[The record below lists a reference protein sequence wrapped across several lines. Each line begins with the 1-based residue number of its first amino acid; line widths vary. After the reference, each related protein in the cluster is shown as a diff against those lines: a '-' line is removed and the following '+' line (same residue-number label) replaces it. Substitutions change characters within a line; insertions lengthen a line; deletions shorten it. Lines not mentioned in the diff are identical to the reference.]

1 MALDLTQEQ
10 KNTGSANFAQ
20 TAADLTR
27 QANPNDPTRR
37 TFLKT
42 AAATGA
48 VLPVSAA
55 VYFGYDQWKGA
66 SYKPLRTA
74 IIGTGDEGGVLI
86 GEHNREFTQI
96 VAAVDPRPY
105 NLERIFT
112 GDGTGGKWDGKSP
125 RKGLTHIY
133 GAEAKGIKRYTTV
146 EALLA
151 DAKAL
156 ELEAVIIAT
165 PLFTHH
171 TIAVACMN
179 AGLHVLCEKL
189 MARRI
194 EYCKEM
200 IAAAKKNGV
209 VLSVG
214 HQRHY
219 SMLYAHALEVVKAE
233 VLGDVKHIRALW
245 HRNNSWPYSASDKDK
260 EGFDLS
266 FGLPQLRDGWFPPVR
281 KVDSDAIPVDELK
294 ARGIFPQDEPYQL
307 TAERVK
313 KLGYDDLGQLVRWR
327 LFDKTGGGLMAELG
341 SHQLDAASIFLGKV
355 KPLSVQGVGG
365 KFFYGPGK
373 NDRESDD
380 GVFVTYEFP
389 GAKHP
394 KGGKGGTDPND
405 IVVVTYSSF
414 NTNGFETYGEC
425 LMGSRGTLIVEG
437 EADAYLF
444 KENEPGKPTTGGKG
458 TNVTVTSKDGKAPV
472 LEAASTWGGPGNA
485 AVVKTGSASGWGAV
499 SRGYRE
505 EMEHF
510 AYCVR
515 LQQKA
520 KLPGEE
526 LYKKKDGQFVHAA
539 VLPRCHGEI
548 AMADAV
554 LALTANLAMKA
565 GRDPKTAHL
574 ARLEYKPEWFDG
586 DAVGKG
592 TNPEDLFDG
601 RTSG

>member
-1 MALDLTQEQ
+1 MALDLTQDQ

-20 TAADLTR
+20 AAADLTR
-27 QANPNDPTRR
+27 QAKPGDQTRR

-66 SYKPLRTA
+66 SYKPVRTA

-86 GEHNREFTQI
+86 GEHNPEFTEI
-96 VAAVDPRPY
+96 VAACDLRPY
-105 NLERIFT
+105 NLDRIFT
-112 GDGTGGKWDGKSP
+112 GDGDGKKWDGKSP

-133 GAEAKGIKRYTTV
+133 GDKAKGIQRFTSVDEMLKVMV
-146 EALLA
+146 EGKKE
-151 DAKAL
+151 DDPTR
-156 ELEAVIIAT
+156 LEAVIIAT
-165 PLFTHH
+165 PLVTHH
-171 TIAVACMN
+171 DIAIRCMN

-194 EYCKEM
+194 GFCKEM

-209 VLSVG
+209 ILSIG

-219 SMLYAHALEVVKAE
+219 SMLYAHALEVVNSG

-245 HRNNSWPYSASDKDK
+245 HRNNSWPFSAKADGP
-260 EGFDLS
+260 ER
-266 FGLPQLRDGWFPPVR
+266 LPQYDPELRDGWCPPIYKMDAD
-281 KVDSDAIPVDELK
+281 KVTPDLLK
-294 ARGIFPQDEPYQL
+294 GITF
-307 TAERVK
+307 TNAEGK
-313 KLGYDDLGQLVRWR
+313 QEACFDDLERLVRWR
-327 LFDKTGGGLMAELG
+327 LFDKPGGGLMAELG

-355 KPLSVQGVGG
+355 KPLSVTGVGG
-365 KFFYGPGK
+365 RYFYGDPEAKAAGK
-373 NDRESDD
+373 KTGPNPRESDD
-380 GVFVTYEFP
+380 SVFVTFEFP

-394 KGGKGGTDPND
+394 KAGKGGTDPND
-405 IVVVTYSSF
+405 VVVVTYSSF
-414 NTNGFETYGEC
+414 NTNGFEQYGEC

-444 KENEPGKPTTGGKG
+444 KENEPGRANTGGKG

-472 LEAASTWGGPGNA
+472 MEAASTWGGPGNA
-485 AVVKTGSASGWGAV
+485 AVVKTGNASGWGAV

-510 AYCVR
+510 AFCVR
-515 LQQKA
+515 TQQKA
-520 KLPGEE
+520 KLPGDE
-526 LYKKKDGQFVHAA
+526 LYKKKDGKFVHAA
-539 VLPRCHGEI
+539 VLPRCHGEV

-554 LALTANLAMKA
+554 LALTANLAMKH
-565 GRDPKTAHL
+565 RT
-574 ARLEYKPEWFDG
+574 RIEFKPEWFDG
-586 DAVGKG
+586 DAKGKG
-592 TNPEDLFDG
+592 TNPEDQFDDKK
-601 RTSG
+601 SA